1 MDQDFDLDGIAPLD
15 IKDTLMMLN
24 NHGSDMSNEDD
35 SWGDDQSL
43 DQFYNPTDGFDD
55 SILRTFDNTD
65 PETFADDLLHTLEQ
79 MDPENFNSLGNTSD
93 AMDEHDY
100 SLSPQDSGSLPI
112 SPASTS
118 PSSYH
123 SSGGE
128 DNMDNYPFSFD
139 ILQQAE
145 NEIFRAKD
153 EDYEICSSGPLLAY
167 TNTNNSSVSTQP
179 HQQQKR
185 LNQTSF
191 PHQNSN
197 GLARFKPGQ
206 QRVLNPA
213 SISLSASSSSYIPS
227 VTSSASSTSSST
239 GYVKS
244 STGRKYP
251 QLTLTEEE
259 KRLCKKEGIN
269 LPDSYPLTKAEERD
283 LKRIRRKIRN
293 KRSAQTSR
301 KRKQD
306 YIEQLEDRVAES
318 TKENQALKQQIERLS
333 SENQSVLSQ
342 LKRLQAQLYQ
352 SAKRSTQAGTCLAVI
367 MLSAC
372 LLVAPQLNPLAHQ
385 DAQNA
390 IECIDEACQ
399 PTVTS
404 PNSPNSAQQAVVAVP
419 SAVVPSAGPVMVTSN
434 ANRQLIR
441 NSVMNQNNNNHNKY
455 HSPGNLSH
463 HHIALDNSNHSPP
476 TLQPQQ
482 HYQQQHPPSTYR
494 RNDDTI
500 AMAMAKIG
508 GRKPSSTSSSSASS
522 VSSSTSSSSATS
534 PIYRTSR
541 TLGAF
546 EDQCDAASDD
556 SNCANMPPLVP
567 MKMAA
572 QAQKR
577 KIVTVNGQPRVTY
590 RAVPASMINNGQ
602 TQYYKMQQQQ
612 QPKMQ
617 FVAME
622 RPIKYEVFQLNDYI
636 KVEDETSI
644 RLPSSWTS
652 SAPRLQPQVNVSA
665 SRNMRPLTVATPIHF
680 QPTPAK
686 KIKTQMF

>member
-1 MDQDFDLDGIAPLD
+1 MDPDFDGLDGQLD
-15 IKDTLMMLN
+15 LQSTLMDTLFN
-24 NHGSDMSNEDD
+24 QQSNDD
-35 SWGDDQSL
+35 GLWGFEGLDDTSFL
-43 DQFYNPTDGFDD
+43 EKNFTTDPDQFTDNLFNELKTIEDGNLDLMDD
-55 SILRTFDNTD
+55 NS
-65 PETFADDLLHTLEQ
+65 ESMDDHC
-79 MDPENFNSLGNTSD
+79 
-93 AMDEHDY
+93 Y
-100 SLSPQDSGSLPI
+100 SLSPPDSGSLPM

-128 DNMDNYPFSFD
+128 DNMDIYQN

-145 NEIFRAKD
+145 NEIFRPKD
-153 EDYEICSSGPLLAY
+153 EDFEICSSGPLIAY
-167 TNTNNSSVSTQP
+167 TNTQNTHSTASNNIQH

-185 LNQTSF
+185 LNQAGF

-197 GLARFKPGQ
+197 GVVRFKAGQ

-213 SISLSASSSSYIPS
+213 SISLNASS
-227 VTSSASSTSSST
+227 SSTSSST
-239 GYVKS
+239 SFQSSTTTSTSSTGFVKS

-259 KRLCKKEGIN
+259 KRLCKKEGIC
-269 LPDSYPLTKAEERD
+269 LPDFYPLTKAEERD

-306 YIEQLEDRVAES
+306 YIEQLEDRVSES
-318 TKENQALKQQIERLS
+318 TKENQALKQQIERLT

-342 LKRLQAQLYQ
+342 LKKLQAQLYQ

-390 IECIDEACQ
+390 LECIDEACQ

-404 PNSPNSAQQAVVAVP
+404 PNSPNSAGQQVVAVSP
-419 SAVVPSAGPVMVTSN
+419 VPANVPSSVVINNQN
-434 ANRQLIR
+434 ASTNRQMMR
-441 NSVMNQNNNNHNKY
+441 NPHNHTNQKFQ
-455 HSPGNLSH
+455 GTLTH
-463 HHIALDNSNHSPP
+463 HHIALDNSNHPPP

-482 HYQQQHPPSTYR
+482 QHHYPQQQHPQMYR
-494 RNDDTI
+494 RHDDTL
-500 AMAMAKIG
+500 AMAMARIG

-546 EDQCDAASDD
+546 EDQCDANDD
-556 SNCANMPPLVP
+556 TKCANMPPLVP
-567 MKMAA
+567 MKMSG
-572 QAQKR
+572 QAVKR
-577 KIVTVNGQPRVTY
+577 KIVTVNGGPRVTY
-590 RAVPASMINNGQ
+590 RAVPASAVSNGQ
-602 TQYYKMQQQQ
+602 AQFFKMAQQQQ
-612 QPKMQ
+612 QQNQNQNQQKMQ
-617 FVAME
+617 YLAMSD
-622 RPIKYEVFQLNDYI
+622 RPIKYEVFQLSDYI
-636 KVEDETSI
+636 KVEDETTL
-644 RLPSSWTS
+644 RLPNSWTT
-652 SAPRLQPQVNVSA
+652 SAPRLQPQVNA
-665 SRNMRPLTVATPIHF
+665 STRSIRPLTVATPIF
-680 QPTPAK
+680 APNPAK
-686 KIKTQMF
+686 KVKTQLF